1 MAKIIDLKLQM
12 KDGVTK
18 VLHGVRRQTDE
29 TCKGF
34 DALKGQINVIK
45 NVAKGM
51 MAYFAVDQ
59 LIDFGKELHNA
70 WEVQRKAE
78 QAVND
83 SIYSNMTALGA
94 SQEAI
99 DKEVKAYKD
108 LASELQGVGVIGD
121 EVTLSG
127 MAQATQMGLTAEQVK
142 ELTPLMQDLAVKQNG
157 VNVSQEQFTDVA
169 KDMANMVNMG
179 KLSLQKYGIQVT
191 DVEKKAFKSMNAQER
206 YRFVIDKLNN
216 SVVGMNKK
224 LAETPE
230 GKIARINN
238 EIGDIK
244 EQLGQQIDIAIE
256 PMLTPILNFVK
267 WLNSDFGSYIDTAKQ
282 AVKDF
287 YDDNAVFFNALND
300 VFRVWEGAFNS
311 SFDNFKNAL
320 YGLKDVATDV
330 LTIIGGLLKGD
341 ILGVLTGF
349 KDLAKDVCETVG
361 NLFKGMAN
369 AVIGA
374 LAEMCGAGEEWRA
387 EQERLKEQAQFASN
401 PQNYDL
407 SNSIGGAKK
416 ADNNALGT
424 SYFGGGLTHINEMN
438 RGEVVN
444 LPSGTQ
450 IIPHDVATKQSASN
464 TFNINVNVQGNMIG
478 NEEYANQ
485 IGDTIFNKLQFAM
498 NNM

>member
-34 DALKGQINVIK
+34 DALKGQLNGLK
-45 NVAKGM
+45 SMAKGA
-51 MAYFAVDQ
+51 MAMFAVNEI
-59 LIDFGKELHNA
+59 IDFGKELHNA

-83 SIYSNMTALGA
+83 ALYSNMKARGA
-94 SQEAI
+94 SQDAI

-108 LASELQGVGVIGD
+108 YASELQGIGVIGD

-127 MAQATQMGLTAEQVK
+127 MAMATQMGMTAEQVK
-142 ELTPLMQDLAVKQNG
+142 EITPLMQDLAVKQNG

-169 KDMANMVNMG
+169 KDVANMVNMG
-179 KLSLQKYGIQVT
+179 KLSLQKYGIQIS
-191 DVEKKAFKSMNAQER
+191 DVEKKAFKSMNTQDR
-206 YRFVIDKLNN
+206 YRFVVDKLQN
-216 SVVGMNKK
+216 SVAGMNKK

-244 EQLGQQIDIAIE
+244 EQLGQQMDIALE
-256 PMLTPILNFVK
+256 PMLEPLLNFVK
-267 WLNSDFGSYIDTAKQ
+267 WLNSDFGSYIQIAKD
-282 AVKDF
+282 AIKGF
-287 YDDNAVFFNALND
+287 YDDNQVFFDALQSIYQ
-300 VFRVWEGAFNS
+300 VWEGAFNS
-311 SFDNFKNAL
+311 SFDSFKNAL
-320 YGLKDVATDV
+320 YGLKDVVNGV
-330 LTIIGGLLKGD
+330 LNTIGSLLKGD
-341 ILGVLTGF
+341 IIGAFNGLLDVAKGVC
-349 KDLAKDVCETVG
+349 KTVG

-369 AVIGA
+369 AVTGA
-374 LAEMCGAGEEWRA
+374 LDEMIGIGKEWR
-387 EQERLKEQAQFASN
+387 EEQANKASTVGGGVGSLT
-401 PQNYDL
+401 Y
-407 SNSIGGAKK
+407 SENSKWAKK
-416 ADNNALGT
+416 PDNNALGT

-438 RGEVVN
+438 RGEVIN

-464 TFNINVNVQGNMIG
+464 TFNINVNIQGNMIG
-478 NEEYANQ
+478 NEEYANE
-485 IGDTIFNKLQFAM
+485 IGNTIFNKLQFAI